1 MTAGAFAAT
10 FSSIAY
16 LGPIVN
22 RTVGAEGGL
31 VGAFQ
36 ACIGLGS
43 VLGIVAGGRL
53 ADRPGRSGSC
63 PSSSPS
69 SR

>member
-1 MTAGAFAAT
+1 MTIGAFAAT

-22 RTVGAEGGL
+22 RAALVGGGA

-43 VLGIVAGGRL
+43 MLGILAG
-53 ADRPGRSGSC
+53 A
-63 PSSSPS
+63 
-69 SR
+69 